1 MSYLGVATSKDNMFN
16 LQNEKYNI
24 ELHLEIFEKPRDQD
38 DSDDD
43 MSALVEKED
52 ENMLNIN

>member
-52 ENMLNIN
+52 ENM